1 MTLVGIDELTQITI
15 GSESGVGR
23 SRLWDF
29 EDVCRST
36 DMIVAAEIFDA
47 SRLSLLYSLTMV
59 TKVCNFDSV
68 RD

>member
-1 MTLVGIDELTQITI
+1 MQITT

-29 EDVCRST
+29 EGGCRRIGTVIST
-36 DMIVAAEIFDA
+36 VIFDA
-47 SRLSLLYSLTMV
+47 SRLFLFSGLTVVMQIFQV
-59 TKVCNFDSV
+59 VSV